1 MAEHIDVMDLRRTKE
16 KQMTITD
23 YCAYVEDLRELEDAE
38 EFVAGVD
45 PSGLRILV
53 DKEFIVAA
61 YKLIKKEKANDT
73 SNIT

>member
-1 MAEHIDVMDLRRTKE
+1 MAWQKVNNRR
-16 KQMTITD
+16 KQMKVTD
-23 YCAYVEDLRELEDAE
+23 YCAYVEDLRDIEDAD

-61 YKLIKKEKANDT
+61 YKLIQGESK
-73 SNIT
+73 

>member
-1 MAEHIDVMDLRRTKE
+1 MN
-16 KQMTITD
+16 ITD
-23 YCAYVEDLRELEDAE
+23 YCAYVEDLRDVEDAD

-61 YKLIKKEKANDT
+61 YKLIQGEAHGKAIRITT
-73 SNIT
+73 S

>member
-1 MAEHIDVMDLRRTKE
+1 
-16 KQMTITD
+16 MTITD